1 MPARKEIVDSLIH
14 KLVSRKLT
22 VFTVASI
29 GMFVGNIESP
39 DWVIIASVY
48 IGSETVITVVKEFYK
63 IRNSNGYNHTGENQ
77 DTPPEHQG

>member
-1 MPARKEIVDSLIH
+1 MPARKEIIDSLVN

-22 VFTVASI
+22 VFTVASV

-63 IRNSNGYNHTGENQ
+63 IKYSNGYINTGANQDSPSENQ
-77 DTPPEHQG
+77 G